1 MLISIE
7 ELKEKQ
13 GGCSKRV
20 LPFFLFLF
28 FFDFFLSSIAG
39 IKVPAK
45 KPKNPFW
52 GFLKMG
58 LYLPFKKYFS

>member
-13 GGCSKRV
+13 GGLKKSTS
-20 LPFFLFLF
+20 F
-28 FFDFFLSSIAG
+28 FFIFVFLDFFLISIAG

-52 GFLKMG
+52 GF
-58 LYLPFKKYFS
+58 F